1 MRALGRPAGIL
12 TSTGCC
18 TRSCFSSS
26 SASSTAW
33 PMGAASKRNSTLL
46 ASNCAISAASPTSP
60 FRRSLSSLMMVRLRQ
75 AESKLLWGFLVLA
88 LLLGV
93 CSAVQAQQKPEQL
106 AQQSA
111 DAWLA
116 LVDSGKY
123 ADSWQEAAQLFKA
136 AVSKEKWRD
145 ALRGTR
151 DPLGKMLS
159 RKLKSATYAKTLPGA
174 PDGEYV
180 VIQYESSFEH
190 KQLAVET
197 VTPML
202 DKDGQWRVSGYYI
215 K

>member
-1 MRALGRPAGIL
+1 MIARVAQI
-12 TSTGCC
+12 
-18 TRSCFSSS
+18 
-26 SASSTAW
+26 
-33 PMGAASKRNSTLL
+33 
-46 ASNCAISAASPTSP
+46 
-60 FRRSLSSLMMVRLRQ
+60 
-75 AESKLLWGFLVLA
+75 ESKLMSRFLALA

-93 CSAVQAQQKPEQL
+93 CSAIQAQQKPEQL

-116 LVDSGKY
+116 LVDSGQY
-123 ADSWQEAAQLFKA
+123 ADSWQEASELFKA
-136 AVSKEKWRD
+136 HVTKEQWQD
-145 ALRGTR
+145 ALRATR

-159 RKLKSATYAKTLPGA
+159 RKLKSATYKTTLPGA

-190 KQLAVET
+190 KQSAVET

-202 DKDGQWRVSGYYI
+202 DKDGKWRVSGYYI